1 LVNPIAKCFS
11 PLPPGQSA
19 FAIPQK
25 NSTDRNSCLCAI
37 PPGVIATLAPIR
49 KLLKILCY
57 ILWSAQFLVG
67 KAANFGKI
75 GRFAKPAIIGR

>member
-49 KLLKILCY
+49 KLLKNILLHPMPRVEKLQ
-57 ILWSAQFLVG
+57 ILEKLEGLQNLRLSVV
-67 KAANFGKI
+67 
-75 GRFAKPAIIGR
+75 RS